1 MSRALFLLVGC
12 LLALASCTQRMIC
25 PAYQS
30 AFIYDQPTL
39 HRRFS
44 YFNEDSTPKILTV
57 SKNRYLIIPEQS
69 YRKKIRSMQTIEMK
83 PIYPIIPD
91 SLQMKKK
98 DDLIGAEREAGD
110 TLASARKEPE
120 DSVYAISKDKEV
132 RVLKYDHD
140 SLKYHVE
147 NIKYTSE
154 QDNYMWYFRDV
165 LVLPDVKAALA
176 DEKNA
181 KEGKTARAKAAKKEK
196 GFFGFFK
203 NLFKKK
209 PKIDSTSATAP
220 DSTASSPDS
229 TAVST
234 PKKKKG
240 LFGIFKKDKQT
251 PVSSEKK
258 KDPAKK
264 EDDGF

>member
-12 LLALASCTQRMIC
+12 LLALGSCTQRMIC

-30 AFIYDQPTL
+30 AFIYDQEAL

-57 SKNRYLIIPEQS
+57 SKNKYLIIPEQS

-83 PIYPIIPD
+83 PIYPKIPD
-91 SLQMKKK
+91 SLQAKKK
-98 DDLIGAEREAGD
+98 DDLVVGAEQEAGD
-110 TLASARKEPE
+110 TLAAKNKEPV
-120 DSVYAISKDKEV
+120 DSVYQISKDKEV
-132 RVLKYDHD
+132 RMLKYDPD
-140 SLKYHVE
+140 SLKYRVE
-147 NIKYTSE
+147 NIKFSSE

-176 DEKNA
+176 DEKSA
-181 KEGKTARAKAAKKEK
+181 KEGKAAAAGKKEKK

-209 PKIDSTSATAP
+209 PKNDSTSVASPAQPTGS
-220 DSTASSPDS
+220 DSTTIEP
-229 TAVST
+229 
-234 PKKKKG
+234 PKEKRG
-240 LFGIFKKDKQT
+240 LFGIFKKKKKEAKVPDQ
-251 PVSSEKK
+251 K

-264 EDDGF
+264 EHDRF